1 MLKNFRSLF
10 IVSDENAATP
20 VSETPTTNQTVEL
33 VQKPDQKVTSSTGN
47 VDNDIL
53 GKLFQALEDN
63 NQSGFDYMEFRK
75 ALKTLSALPMD
86 ESIKYQSTF
95 ATASTIGVTLEM
107 LLSSIEFY
115 KKVLINEEANFTK
128 AIKDQTS
135 VNISDKITQ
144 KENILKS
151 IVAKSEQIK
160 KLTNEIGGLQTE
172 IEQLT
177 LSIETAESKI
187 KETALN
193 FETSINVIKNQLDQD
208 AIKLKQYIK

>member
-33 VQKPDQKVTSSTGN
+33 AQKPDQKVTSSTGN

-63 NQSGFDYMEFRK
+63 NQPGFDYMEFRK

>member
-1 MLKNFRSLF
+1 MGSYSN
-10 IVSDENAATP
+10 
-20 VSETPTTNQTVEL
+20 
-33 VQKPDQKVTSSTGN
+33 PDFV
-47 VDNDIL
+47 
-53 GKLFQALEDN
+53 
-63 NQSGFDYMEFRK
+63 
-75 ALKTLSALPMD
+75 
-86 ESIKYQSTF
+86 
-95 ATASTIGVTLEM
+95 
-107 LLSSIEFY
+107 
-115 KKVLINEEANFTK
+115 
-128 AIKDQTS
+128 
-135 VNISDKITQ
+135 Q

>member
-33 VQKPDQKVTSSTGN
+33 AQKPDQKVTSSTGN
-47 VDNDIL
+47 IDNDIL

>member
-1 MLKNFRSLF
+1 MLKNFKSLF
-10 IVSDENAATP
+10 IVSDEHT
-20 VSETPTTNQTVEL
+20 ETPTSETQTTSKTVEL
-33 VQKPDQKVTSSTGN
+33 VQKPETKVQSPAGN
-47 VDNDIL
+47 VDNEIL
-53 GKLFQALEDN
+53 DKLFHALEEN
-63 NQSGFDYMEFRK
+63 NQQGFDYMEFRK

-115 KKVLINEEANFTK
+115 KKVLMNEEANFTK
-128 AIKDQTS
+128 AIKEQTS
-135 VNISDKITQ
+135 VNISNKITE
-144 KENILKS
+144 KEDISKT
-151 IVAKSEQIK
+151 IIAKSEQIK
-160 KLTNEIGGLQTE
+160 KLTEEIVSLQTE

-177 LSIETAESKI
+177 ISIETAETKI

-193 FETSINVIKNQLDQD
+193 FETSMNVIKSQLDQD

>member
-20 VSETPTTNQTVEL
+20 GSETQTTNQTVEL
-33 VQKPDQKVTSSTGN
+33 VQKPDQKVPSPTGN
-47 VDNDIL
+47 VDNEIL

-63 NQSGFDYMEFRK
+63 NQQGFDYMEFRR

-86 ESIKYQSTF
+86 ESIKYQSTY

-135 VNISDKITQ
+135 VNISDKITE
-144 KENILKS
+144 KENVLKS

-193 FETSINVIKNQLDQD
+193 FETSINIIKNQLDQD

>member
-1 MLKNFRSLF
+1 
-10 IVSDENAATP
+10 
-20 VSETPTTNQTVEL
+20 
-33 VQKPDQKVTSSTGN
+33 
-47 VDNDIL
+47 
-53 GKLFQALEDN
+53 
-63 NQSGFDYMEFRK
+63 MEFRR

-135 VNISDKITQ
+135 VNISDKITE
-144 KENILKS
+144 KENVLKS

-160 KLTNEIGGLQTE
+160 KLTNEIGALQTE

-193 FETSINVIKNQLDQD
+193 FESSINVIKNQLDQD

>member
-33 VQKPDQKVTSSTGN
+33 AQKPDQKVTSSTGN

-63 NQSGFDYMEFRK
+63 NQQGFDYMEFRK

>member
-20 VSETPTTNQTVEL
+20 GSETQTTNQTVEL
-33 VQKPDQKVTSSTGN
+33 VQKPDQKFQSLAGN

-63 NQSGFDYMEFRK
+63 NQQGFDYMEFRK
-75 ALKTLSALPMD
+75 ALKTLSALPID

-135 VNISDKITQ
+135 VNISDKITE
-144 KENILKS
+144 KENVLKS
-151 IVAKSEQIK
+151 IVAKGEQIK
-160 KLTNEIGGLQTE
+160 KLTNEIGALQTE

-193 FETSINVIKNQLDQD
+193 FESSINVIKNQLDQD

>member
-107 LLSSIEFY
+107 LLSSIE
-115 KKVLINEEANFTK
+115 
-128 AIKDQTS
+128 
-135 VNISDKITQ
+135 
-144 KENILKS
+144 
-151 IVAKSEQIK
+151 
-160 KLTNEIGGLQTE
+160 
-172 IEQLT
+172 
-177 LSIETAESKI
+177 
-187 KETALN
+187 
-193 FETSINVIKNQLDQD
+193 
-208 AIKLKQYIK
+208 

>member
-1 MLKNFRSLF
+1 MLKNFKSLF
-10 IVSDENAATP
+10 IVSDENTATP
-20 VSETPTTNQTVEL
+20 APETKTITPTVESS
-33 VQKPDQKVTSSTGN
+33 QKPDQKVQSSAGN
-47 VDNDIL
+47 VDDEIL
-53 GKLFQALEDN
+53 GRLFKALEDN
-63 NQSGFDYMEFRK
+63 NQQGFDYMEFRR

-135 VNISDKITQ
+135 VNISDKITE
-144 KENILKS
+144 KENVLKS

-160 KLTNEIGGLQTE
+160 KLTNEIGALQTE

-193 FETSINVIKNQLDQD
+193 FESSINVIKNQLDQD